1 MLTALNLFKPF
12 VLTYR
17 LLLMP
22 VFLVLILGCSGG
34 SSSSSP
40 EESSENGTEDSRTL
54 NVPAD
59 IAIRTES
66 KQVTVTWPMEV
77 DVTYDLFWSTN
88 ADLDPDNAATSD
100 MAPNIDSPYVLDTLQ
115 NDQNYFFYLRASYD
129 GESLNSD
136 RLDTRVAAPGV
147 DRGNTGGGGVS
158 ALVQSDDGRI
168 FLGGSKQYTG
178 HGYGRLQVVDDQFGF
193 PRAHPLIDIRT
204 TAVTADGEGGY
215 FFATQSPTRI
225 KRVDQNGKLDDSFEI
240 AASSDVLVM
249 LVHNETL
256 YVGGEFSTIAGVSRD
271 HLAALTLDGDVLGWS
286 PNPNDYVNALLVHDD
301 ILYIGGEFSNAM
313 ILGEEERDY
322 VAAFDLS
329 DNRSLTDWAP
339 SPNGRVEALAVMGE
353 HIVLGGNFSQI
364 DSEDQSRLA
373 MIDLDG
379 DVLDFQWELSGSVE
393 ALASYDDWLYVGG
406 QFTQPHDYLFRVE
419 ADGTIDESWPEQRP
433 QNRVYSLLASETG
446 VYAGGSFTVG
456 ETEPHRNFVKYR
468 TDGTLDTSIGRGVD
482 QRVNDLALVGDKVV
496 IVGES
501 LIRIEE
507 YRQGLS
513 VMDLDGRWQDFPVAL
528 DGRVQFLNIH
538 QGRLYVGGSF
548 EQARGSNQS
557 EMVARSGVAVFDLET
572 AALEPF
578 APQVSHSSFRHE
590 VNHILP
596 MDGQYVIAGLFN
608 SVNGIARQGLTLVD
622 QQGANG
628 DPIDGTDEA
637 DGRIYTLAL
646 TNDHLY
652 LGGQFSGFGGEAAAI
667 HIARV
672 HRGGAD
678 KGEVDDSWLPD
689 ISETNFASVYG
700 VVSDLNIQDDLVYMA
715 GAFTEFNGD
724 AERLHLAAI
733 NTSGTLSAWTAELS
747 GPGTTRALNLEWLP
761 DEEGFLVAGTFTTVD
776 GTETGRLAIVK
787 RDGGGLETASPLSLA
802 LKELQQSDESRYAS
816 WHPATG
822 NICVGMMRHEDTVR
836 LRVGVY
842 CIDSAGNLLW

>member
-34 SSSSSP
+34 SSSS
-40 EESSENGTEDSRTL
+40 EESSGNGTEDTRTL
-54 NVPAD
+54 NAPAD

-66 KQVTVTWPMEV
+66 KQVTVTWPMED

-88 ADLDPDNAATSD
+88 ADLEPDNAATSD
-100 MAPNIDSPYVLDTLQ
+100 MAPDIVSPYVLDTLQ
-115 NDQNYFFYLRASYD
+115 NDQNYFFFLRASYG
-129 GESLNSD
+129 GETLTSD
-136 RLDTRVAAPGV
+136 RFDTRVAAPGT

-158 ALVQSDDGRI
+158 SLVQSDDGRI

-204 TAVTADGEGGY
+204 TAVAADGEGGY
-215 FFATQSPTRI
+215 FFATQSPARI
-225 KRVDQNGKLDDSFEI
+225 KRVDQDGKLDDSFDI

-256 YVGGEFSTIAGVSRD
+256 YVGGNFSTISGVSRD
-271 HLAALTLDGDVLGWS
+271 YLAALTLDGDVLGWS
-286 PNPNDYVNALLVHDD
+286 PNPNDSVKALLVHDD

-313 ILGEEERDY
+313 ILGEAERDY

-329 DNRSLTDWAP
+329 DSRSLTDWAP
-339 SPNGRVEALAVMGE
+339 SPNRRVEALAVWDY
-353 HIVLGGNFSQI
+353 HIVLGGDFSQMN
-364 DSEDQSRLA
+364 SEDQPRLA
-373 MIDLDG
+373 MVDLDG
-379 DVLDFQWELSGSVE
+379 KVLDFQLEQSGVVK
-393 ALASYDDWLYVGG
+393 ALVSDDDWLYVGG
-406 QFTQPHDYLFRVE
+406 DFTQPHDYLFRVA
-419 ADGTIDESWPEQRP
+419 ADGTIDDSWPEQRP
-433 QNRVYSLLASETG
+433 QNRVYSLLISETG
-446 VYAGGSFTVG
+446 IYAGGPFVVG
-456 ETEPHRNFVKYR
+456 ETERHRNLVKYR
-468 TDGTLDTSIGRGVD
+468 TDGALDTSIGQGVD
-482 QRVNDLALVGDKVV
+482 GRVNELALVGDKVV
-496 IVGES
+496 IAGES

-507 YRQGLS
+507 NRQGLS
-513 VMDLDGRWQDFPVAL
+513 VVDLDGRWLDFPVAL
-528 DGRVQFLNIH
+528 DGRVQFLDIH

-557 EMVARSGVAVFDLET
+557 ETVARSGVAVFDLET

-578 APQVSHSSFRHE
+578 APQVSHSSLSHQ
-590 VNHILP
+590 VYHILP
-596 MDGQYVIAGLFN
+596 MDGQYVIAGRFD
-608 SVNGIARQGLTLVD
+608 SVNASTRQGLVLVD

-628 DPIDGTDEA
+628 DPIAGTDA
-637 DGRIYTLAL
+637 NGRIHALAL

-652 LGGQFSGFGGEAAAI
+652 VGGQFSGLGGEAGAN
-667 HIARV
+667 HIARI
-672 HRGGAD
+672 HRGGTD

-689 ISETNFASVYG
+689 ISENNFASVYG
-700 VVSDLNIQDDLVYMA
+700 VVNDLNIRDDLVYIA

-733 NTSGTLSAWTAELS
+733 NTSGSLSAWTASLS
-747 GPGTTRALNLEWLP
+747 GPGSTLGLNLQWLP
-761 DEEGFLVAGTFTTVD
+761 DEDGFLVAGTFDTVD
-776 GTETGRLAIVK
+776 GTETGRLAIAK
-787 RDGGGLETASPLSLA
+787 LDGGGLETASPLSLA
-802 LKELQQSDESRYAS
+802 LKDLQQSNESYSSS

-822 NICVGMMRHEDTVR
+822 NICVGMMRHEDTAR
-836 LRVGVY
+836 LRVGVH
-842 CIDSAGNLLW
+842 CMDSAGNLLW